1 MLLEFSFES
10 FILQRSPDAAQM
22 DAHHLPELATLFPT
36 DYKYHFTQH
45 SLPRADY
52 FYSDKIYNL
61 FSLHP
66 DSPSEKQQ
74 KHKDK
79 KMRGEV
85 RKNRRRRSCTSSEF
99 LLSQNFHSM
108 RQESKYLRAFLQPNR
123 EQRLNENIFF
133 HRRWDMWS
141 PAAISALSSEYLSS
155 NLQIS
160 SENWTRCR
168 KCARVC
174 VHSGIGRFPMWIRS
188 HTLF

>member
-1 MLLEFSFES
+1 MFLEFSFES

-52 FYSDKIYNL
+52 FYSDKLYNL

-79 KMRGEV
+79 KMRGGG
-85 RKNRRRRSCTSSEF
+85 KKK
-99 LLSQNFHSM
+99 
-108 RQESKYLRAFLQPNR
+108 QEEEELH
-123 EQRLNENIFF
+123 FF
-133 HRRWDMWS
+133 R
-141 PAAISALSSEYLSS
+141 
-155 NLQIS
+155 IS
-160 SENWTRCR
+160 SQPEFSFHETGVQIL
-168 KCARVC
+168 KGLPPA
-174 VHSGIGRFPMWIRS
+174 
-188 HTLF
+188 